1 MSSTMQSEQQQ
12 AERVVPR
19 LFDPPV
25 ALGGPAERLLVG
37 SNGLPLVSRHRGAVL
52 AIYATQFYGVWR
64 SEPRPLDR
72 GNMDISCDSAVRNI
86 EYLGQKFAVDA
97 EKVYCEPVF
106 NADGVATG
114 VRFMREG
121 DWSYRQ
127 WGEVVPMELD
137 SGGGKRKEPETR
149 IVTEMSSGKC
159 QRKVV
164 VTVAPGTL
172 L

>member
-1 MSSTMQSEQQQ
+1 MSYTAQSEQQQ
-12 AERVVPR
+12 AQRAVPR

-25 ALGGPAERLLVG
+25 ALGEPAERLSVG
-37 SNGLPLVSRHRGAVL
+37 SNGLPLVTRHRDAVL
-52 AIYATQFYGVWR
+52 KIYAKQFHDVWL

-72 GNMDISCDSAVRNI
+72 GNMDISCYSAVRKI
-86 EYLGQKFAVDA
+86 KYLDQQFAVDA

-121 DWSYRQ
+121 DCSYRQ
-127 WGEVVPMELD
+127 WGEVLPVEPG
-137 SGGGKRKEPETR
+137 SGGKRKEPETR